1 MSCAQT
7 TGACPTECPMGGNGG
22 GGDENGGDDAVTEPS
37 SIVAPGCGT
46 IVEVECPGIATTI

>member
-7 TGACPTECPMGGNGG
+7 TGACPTQCPGAGG
-22 GGDENGGDDAVTEPS
+22 GGDENGGAAAVTEPS

-46 IVEVECPGIATTI
+46 IVEVECPGVATTI

>member
-1 MSCAQT
+1 
-7 TGACPTECPMGGNGG
+7 MGGNGG

-46 IVEVECPGIATTI
+46 IVEVECPLIATVI